1 MTRFALITAAIAA
14 VALASGTASAAD
26 RKPEP
31 LTLKMSAYFTPSE
44 SDVIARMHVE
54 PDPRS
59 RELTIEWIAGD
70 LSGGSHAI
78 TLDGANAAAIHQ
90 FAIKRMP
97 EGEYKVVAI
106 LTLSDGTEIRRAS
119 RVTVIGMFPPS
130 ISGGSSAQGSAGRL
144 GPSGRR

>member
-1 MTRFALITAAIAA
+1 MTRYALIATVFAA

-26 RKPEP
+26 KKPEP
-31 LTLKMSAYFTPSE
+31 LRLKMSASFTPSE

-59 RELTIEWIAGD
+59 RELTIEWIAED
-70 LSGGSHAI
+70 LSGGSHVI
-78 TLDGANAAAIHQ
+78 TLDGDGAAATHQ
-90 FAIKRMP
+90 FAIRRMP
-97 EGEYKVVAI
+97 EGEYTVIAI
-106 LTLSDGTEIRRAS
+106 LKLSDGSEIRRTS

>member
-1 MTRFALITAAIAA
+1 MTRFVLITVAIAA

-31 LTLKMSAYFTPSE
+31 LTLKMSAYCTPSE

-59 RELTIEWIAGD
+59 RELTIEWVAHD
-70 LSGGSHAI
+70 LSGGSHVI
-78 TLDGANAAAIHQ
+78 TLDGANAAATHQ

-97 EGEYKVVAI
+97 EGEYRVVAI
-106 LTLSDGTEIRRAS
+106 LKLSDGTEIRRAS
-119 RVTVIGMFPPS
+119 RVTVIGMFLPS